1 MRFSAQVTTMS
12 IAAMLLLCGCEH
24 HESQET
30 MLTTAVSVS
39 EAIQS
44 EAETSVTAETASDTS
59 ASTATEPPAPLELI
73 DGMLIYS
80 QDFDDFADSTGV
92 GLKIG
97 AGTAGYID
105 NLRMWYG
112 WGDEPSVDQETYAAY
127 RNSMRKGSKEWYPY

>member
-1 MRFSAQVTTMS
+1 MRFSAQVTTTI

-44 EAETSVTAETASDTS
+44 EAETSVTAETVSDTS
-59 ASTATEPPAPLELI
+59 ASTVTEPPAHLELI

-80 QDFDDFADSTGV
+80 Q
-92 GLKIG
+92 
-97 AGTAGYID
+97 
-105 NLRMWYG
+105 
-112 WGDEPSVDQETYAAY
+112 
-127 RNSMRKGSKEWYPY
+127 YPY